1 MDRINKFI
9 DDLLSER
16 GITKDDRK
24 DLEIELLDHMM
35 LLKEEYIEAG
45 YNESEAIELAIKNF
59 GDTNEIGNSIKKAL
73 PSRNKY
79 TDFSKLE
86 ITKGILFMLV
96 GYFLTLFYISS
107 LGSMNYESFTY
118 NLIMSTIPIIIGF
131 AYINLKV
138 TTKIKRVKNLLISL
152 AMFFLSERLLT
163 LLIYVVGYGFYLN
176 RAINLTN
183 LLDFKYIVIFLI
195 LGIIS
200 LILTHLL
207 SDKVVLKI
215 RNPYNAKITS
225 NLLWIS
231 SIALM
236 LLYYLFPNR
245 WYLLCRFVESIIGD
259 EVIYVSKNILFLT
272 INHKIPLPNIGLI
285 IFIIM
290 GLKLLKQINKKGLE
304 SLC

>member
-16 GITKDDRK
+16 GITKDDRN
-24 DLEIELLDHMM
+24 DLGIELLDHII
-35 LLKEEYIEAG
+35 LLKQEYIESG
-45 YNESEAIELAIKNF
+45 YDESEAIELAIKNF
-59 GDTNEIGNSIKKAL
+59 GDTNEIGNNIKKAL

-86 ITKGILFMLV
+86 MTKSILFMLV

-107 LGSMNYESFTY
+107 FGSMNYEGLMY
-118 NLIMSTIPIIIGF
+118 NLIISTIPIIIGF
-131 AYINLKV
+131 AYINLKM
-138 TTKIKRVKNLLISL
+138 TTKIKRVKNLFISL
-152 AMFFLSERLLT
+152 AIFFLSERLLT

-176 RAINLTN
+176 RVIKLTD
-183 LLDFKYIVIFLI
+183 LVDFKYIVIFLI
-195 LGIIS
+195 LGIVF
-200 LILTHLL
+200 TVFTNLL
-207 SDKVVLKI
+207 SDKVVAKI

-225 NLLWIS
+225 NLLWIL

-245 WYLLCRFVESIIGD
+245 WYLLCRFVESIIGG

-285 IFIIM
+285 IFVIM

-304 SLC
+304 SVF